1 MEDFFSPLLLR
12 AFPKL
17 QLNKPNQ
24 LGHMELRSCGASSK
38 LEALW
43 ETEWQ
48 AWQHPCKDVSTYLSF
63 PKSLILSF
71 P

>member
-1 MEDFFSPLLLR
+1 MEAFFSPLLLR

-24 LGHMELRSCGASSK
+24 LGHMELQSCGASSK

-43 ETEWQ
+43 ETEQ
-48 AWQHPCKDVSTYLSF
+48 ASVTASF
-63 PKSLILSF
+63 
-71 P
+71 